1 MSIILRQTDSRVV
14 ISPLPK
20 APRSISVVSLFER
33 CDEAATD
40 AGANAPVNR
49 ARMGSCSRSSQ
60 DSSPAAATMAA
71 AAGEYGFVKLAMHGN
86 CGGLSWIP

>member
-40 AGANAPVNR
+40 AGANAPVTR

-71 AAGEYGFVKLAMHGN
+71 AVKDGEYGFVKLAKHGN
-86 CGGLSWIP
+86 VED